1 MPTLVISNRTSG
13 KSSRFQVDIELADT
27 VATLK
32 ERVSA
37 FINMSQQDTGKT
49 SLLHLTSK
57 LKLISH

>member
-13 KSSRFQVDIELADT
+13 KSSRFQIDIELADT

-32 ERVSA
+32 ERVST

-49 SLLHLTSK
+49 SLLYLTSK